1 MTSDNDKWSRVSA
14 LRPAGGVLPVSD
26 GIQQPDRLRNLLDAE
41 LRSNDSGSHLVV
53 RNIFPQPIE
62 PAFAP
67 EPFRLLLPN
76 PSGAISDARRWLFL
90 DTETTGLAGGTGT
103 YAFLIGIAWWDEC
116 GFCVEQYFMRNP
128 GEEKSMLE
136 GFAARLRETGVLVT
150 FNGKS
155 FDWPLLETRYR
166 LCRAGTAESPP
177 IHLDMLYPS
186 RQLWKMRLASLALC
200 ELERHILMLDR
211 GPDIP
216 AETIPLRYFQY
227 LRAGI
232 AEPLVEVFRHNQ
244 MDLCGLAALSLE
256 IIRILQDP
264 LGGSCGA
271 EELFGVSRM
280 LQKAGESRQAED
292 LYLLALGKGLPK
304 EAGRIARRE
313 LAEMA
318 RRRKDYDQANSF
330 WQDLLGDSPE
340 TIEAYEQL
348 AIHCEHR
355 SRQIECALM
364 LTRQALV
371 NLQDSLRAGRIPS
384 STYRNR
390 HAALQHRLSRLEAKK
405 RNHRGAETRR
415 DL

>member
-1 MTSDNDKWSRVSA
+1 MPSDNDKCARLSA
-14 LRPAGGVLPVSD
+14 LRPAAGPLPITE
-26 GIQQPDRLRNLLDAE
+26 GTRIPDRLRDLLDAE
-41 LRSNDSGSHLVV
+41 LRSNDSGSHLVLQK
-53 RNIFPQPIE
+53 IFPDLKE
-62 PAFAP
+62 PSFGP
-67 EPFRLLLPN
+67 EPFRLLLPS
-76 PSGAISDARRWLFL
+76 PSSSISDARRWLFL

-103 YAFLIGIAWWDEC
+103 YAFLIGIAWWDQC
-116 GFCVEQYFMRNP
+116 GFLVEQFFMRNP
-128 GEEKSMLE
+128 AEEKSMLQELAGRLE
-136 GFAARLRETGVLVT
+136 GADVLVT

-166 LCRAGTAESPP
+166 MCRAGTAKCPP
-177 IHLDMLYPS
+177 IHLDLLYPS
-186 RQLWKMRLASLALC
+186 RQLWRMRLASLALC
-200 ELERHILMLDR
+200 ELEKHILALDR

-216 AETIPLRYFQY
+216 GETIPIRYFQY
-227 LRAGI
+227 LRGGI

-244 MDLCGLAALSLE
+244 MDLYGLAALSLE

-264 LGGSCGA
+264 LGGSCRA

-292 LYLLALGKGLPK
+292 LYLRALGKGLPK

-313 LAEMA
+313 LAGMA
-318 RRRKDYDQANSF
+318 RRRKDYDQANSL

-355 SRQIECALM
+355 SGEIERAFA

-371 NLQDSLRAGRIPS
+371 NLQDALRARKITM
-384 STYRNR
+384 STYRSR
-390 HAALQHRLSRLEAKK
+390 HAALQHRLSRLQSKLKESG
-405 RNHRGAETRR
+405 N
-415 DL
+415 